1 MRKLFGFLLLLPACA
16 LYAQAPDQTYLSDGV
31 SFREH
36 PLDITRMKV
45 EVHFEPVKGLV
56 KGKVTH
62 HFTVLQERV
71 DSFFFDAPG
80 ITIHAANLGNEK
92 LPFSQTKQGLWLKP
106 VKPLTWDQTG
116 QITFVY
122 EATPR
127 RGLYFI
133 GWKDTV
139 GIDSS
144 NPFSVRKQIWTQG
157 QGIDNR
163 NWIPMYDDM
172 NDKFITETVITFDNA
187 FQVLSNGT
195 LLKKTPGP
203 DNTTV
208 WHYSMTKPH
217 AGYLLM
223 LAIGKYA
230 VNTSKTKNGVT
241 LNNWYYPEF
250 KDRAEPT
257 YRYTAEMMN
266 FLEKETGIPYPWESY
281 SQVMVQDF
289 IYGAME
295 NTTATIFGDFFNV
308 DERAFPDRNY
318 VGVNCHEMTHQ
329 WFGDYITARD
339 GRDSWLQESFATYWP
354 KQFSKVNE
362 GYDEWSWQRRAHQN
376 AAVEAGKKDNFPV
389 RHSQGGTARAYPKGA
404 AVISMLEY
412 VLGEE
417 QWKRALNHYLKTH
430 AYGNV
435 ETNDLKQAIQDK
447 LGRDLSWFFDE
458 WILRGGEP
466 HYRVHYED
474 LTYANGARG
483 TEIAIEQIHKTDE
496 TVRWFDMPIEIEVV
510 YADGSSDKVK
520 TRINE
525 QFEVVKI
532 QNASKKKIDYVLFDP
547 NSNILKQVTF
557 NKNIAELLAQA
568 EKSKYMLDRYD
579 AMKALK
585 EANLDQKR
593 AVLLASLKKETHHG
607 IVHEIIGQL
616 ITDQN
621 TATVSMLQEMA
632 KNRMLKPSIREQILK
647 NIKPLDATWKGIL
660 ELALTDPSYEVMR
673 VSMERLSHQY
683 ADESTILLILEKT
696 KDAMGMH
703 NAIDMKRHEIT
714 LQTAAQWPAFKDR
727 AILALQSLQNY
738 ASPHFEFRTRIM
750 AFNTLK
756 SLNQCDKIT
765 IQHLFQAMLSHNGRL
780 AAPAAQVAEYFS
792 SQANYRQ
799 MMQKY
804 FNTGEWTAAEKEQ
817 LKKQL
822 NFL

>member
-1 MRKLFGFLLLLPACA
+1 MRKLICFLLLLQTFV
-16 LYAQAPDQTYLSDGV
+16 LLAQTPNQAYLSDGV
-31 SFREH
+31 SYREH

-45 EVHFEPVKGLV
+45 EVSFEPVKGLV

-62 HFTVLQERV
+62 QFTVLQQRV

-80 ITIHAANLGNEK
+80 ITILSANLGEEK
-92 LPFSQTKQGLWLKP
+92 LPYAQTKQGLWLKP
-106 VKPLTWDQTG
+106 ACPLTWDQTG

-127 RGLYFI
+127 RGIYFI

-139 GIDSS
+139 GVDPS

-187 FQVLSNGT
+187 YQVLSNGT

-203 DNTTV
+203 KNTTT

-257 YRYTAEMMN
+257 YRFTAEMMN
-266 FLEKETGIPYPWESY
+266 FLEKETGIAYPWESY

-362 GYDEWSWQRRAHQN
+362 GYDEWCWQRRGHQN

-389 RHSQGGTARAYPKGA
+389 RHSQGGSARAYPKGA

-412 VLGEE
+412 VLGDE

-474 LTYANGARG
+474 LTYANGMRG
-483 TEIAIEQIHKTDE
+483 TEIAIEQIHKTNE
-496 TVRWFDMPIEIEVV
+496 TVRWFDMPVQLEVI
-510 YADGSSDKVK
+510 YTDGSSDRV
-520 TRINE
+520 TERINE

-532 QNASKKKIDYVLFDP
+532 PNSGKKKIDFVLFDP
-547 NSNILKQVTF
+547 NSNIIKQVTF
-557 NKNIAELLAQA
+557 PKGVDELLAQA
-568 EKSKYMLDRYD
+568 ARARFMLDRYD
-579 AMKALK
+579 AIRALK
-585 EANLDQKR
+585 DIPMDQKR
-593 AVLLASLKKETHHG
+593 KDLLASLKKETHHG

-616 ITDQN
+616 IADQN
-621 TATVSMLQEMA
+621 SETMNALQELA
-632 KNRMLKPSIREQILK
+632 KNRSLKPSLREHVLK
-647 NIKPLDATWKGIL
+647 NIKLSDASWKNIF
-660 ELALTDPSYEVMR
+660 EEALTDPSYEVVR
-673 VSMERLSHQY
+673 TSMERLAQQY
-683 ADESTILLILEKT
+683 PDEITVTRMLEKT
-696 KDAMGMH
+696 NGVMGMH
-703 NAIDMKRHEIT
+703 NTIDMKRHEIIV
-714 LQTAAQWPAFKDR
+714 QTALQWPAFKDR
-727 AILALQSLQNY
+727 SEKALKALQNY
-738 ASPHFEFRTRIM
+738 ASPRYEFRTRIV

-765 IQHLFQAMLSHNGRL
+765 IQHLFQAMLSPNGRL
-780 AAPAAQVAEYFS
+780 ASPAAQVAEYFS
-792 SQANYRQ
+792 SQLNYRQ
-799 MMQKY
+799 MMQNY
-804 FNTGEWTAAEKEQ
+804 FNAVEWTNAEKEQ